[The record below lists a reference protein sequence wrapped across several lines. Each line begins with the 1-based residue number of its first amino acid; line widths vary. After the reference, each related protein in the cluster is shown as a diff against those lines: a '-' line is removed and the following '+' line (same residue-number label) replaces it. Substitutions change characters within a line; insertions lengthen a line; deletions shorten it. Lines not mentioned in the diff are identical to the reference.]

1 MLMGA
6 LLSCSGVGEREYDI
20 HQYDRMKSLADAFKP
35 FKSNAKSYGGLAK
48 AFLEGRYC
56 HIYMDTGPGTTFAYE
71 HMLYMC
77 EDSVKRFM
85 GPLFRV
91 YEAARA
97 SLQNKLPEEEKSSG

>member
-1 MLMGA
+1 MLHILIGVV
-6 LLSCSGVGEREYDI
+6 LSCSGKGEQEYDI
-20 HQYDRMKSLADAFKP
+20 HQYDHMKSLVDALSKP
-35 FKSNAKSYGGLAK
+35 STFNAEWYGGLGK

-91 YEAARA
+91 YEAART
-97 SLQNKLPEEEKSSG
+97 SFQKE